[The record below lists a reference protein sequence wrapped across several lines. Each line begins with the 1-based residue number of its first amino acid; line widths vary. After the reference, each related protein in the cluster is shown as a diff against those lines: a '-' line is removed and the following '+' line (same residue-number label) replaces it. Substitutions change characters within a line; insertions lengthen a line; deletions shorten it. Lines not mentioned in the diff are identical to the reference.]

1 MAVENAPR
9 ERFGYDQNKDQRIS
23 FGERVRDMFDGG
35 GRGQPGE
42 RFEGGGLLS
51 DIGNALGGPGG
62 FSRGNDNGGG
72 FISPG
77 GLLGGAIGGAFFGP
91 LGGLLGGLL
100 GRQMGRGQQAVPTP
114 DSGAASLM
122 APAMA
127 PRPTVPT
134 MRPTQLNT
142 APVNSAHTLTQQD
155 IELLQKIGLAFNAM
169 PGEPATQQEIDALG
183 RYPTPM
189 GAPMSAQP
197 GFLSPPASTT
207 ATTDPRLLPI
217 PTPDIADLEAYLS
230 GQPTVM
236 ATSPMLSV
244 PAMTSSRM
252 TMPQPDRGI
261 ISPLPPR
268 PSSRIPPMQGFLPV
282 KTDIRPPRP
291 APPGMAT
298 PPNAGVAAANQAYL
312 EMLRRAAESGNPIR
326 PAASMLPR

>member
-72 FISPG
+72 FMSPG

-134 MRPTQLNT
+134 MRPPQLNT

-197 GFLSPPASTT
+197 GFLSPPAST
-207 ATTDPRLLPI
+207 A
-217 PTPDIADLEAYLS
+217 ALS

-252 TMPQPDRGI
+252 TMPQPDRRT
-261 ISPLPPR
+261 ISPLSPK

-312 EMLRRAAESGNPIR
+312 EMLRRAAASGNPIR
-326 PAASMLPR
+326 PAASILPR

>member
-9 ERFGYDQNKDQRIS
+9 ERFGYDQNEDQRIS

-35 GRGQPGE
+35 GRGQAGE

-100 GRQMGRGQQAVPTP
+100 GRQIGRGQQAVPTP

-134 MRPTQLNT
+134 MRPPQPVGMDGMPALTADQIRLLN
-142 APVNSAHTLTQQD
+142 
-155 IELLQKIGLAFNAM
+155 ELGIDVSGM
-169 PGEPATQQEIDALG
+169 EGEPATHSELAALLRG
-183 RYPTPM
+183 PGTLISMNNPSVPRPYAPQNPGATIMPDGSSAPRYT
-189 GAPMSAQP
+189 APVTSGVSM
-197 GFLSPPASTT
+197 
-207 ATTDPRLLPI
+207 
-217 PTPDIADLEAYLS
+217 
-230 GQPTVM
+230 GQPDLGTIRPYV
-236 ATSPMLSV
+236 
-244 PAMTSSRM
+244 SRS
-252 TMPQPDRGI
+252 TG
-261 ISPLPPR
+261 
-268 PSSRIPPMQGFLPV
+268 RIPPMQGFLPV
-282 KTDIRPPRP
+282 MDIRPPPP

-298 PPNAGVAAANQAYL
+298 PPNAGVAAANQAYI
-312 EMLRRAAESGNPIR
+312 EMLRRAAASGNPIR

>member
-1 MAVENAPR
+1 MAEQSEQR
-9 ERFGYDQNKDQRIS
+9 QRYGYTDESGN
-23 FGERVRDMFDGG
+23 RVSAMRDMFNGG
-35 GRGQPGE
+35 GPGQSGTT
-42 RFEGGGLLS
+42 FQGGGLLS
-51 DIGNALGGPGG
+51 DIGNALGGPGA
-62 FSRGNDNGGG
+62 FSGGNDNGGG

-100 GRQMGRGQQAVPTP
+100 GRQIGRGQQAVPTL

-122 APAMA
+122 APATA

-134 MRPTQLNT
+134 MRPPQLNT

-217 PTPDIADLEAYLS
+217 RTPDIANLKAYPS

-244 PAMTSSRM
+244 PAMTSPRM

-261 ISPLPPR
+261 ISTLPPR

-282 KTDIRPPRP
+282 MDIRPPPP

-326 PAASMLPR
+326 PAASILPR

>member
-9 ERFGYDQNKDQRIS
+9 ERFGYDRNEDGRIS

-35 GRGQPGE
+35 GRGQPGA

-62 FSRGNDNGGG
+62 RNRGNDNGGG

-77 GLLGGAIGGAFFGP
+77 GLLGNAIGGAFFGP

-100 GRQMGRGQQAVPTP
+100 GRQIGRGQQAVTTP

-122 APAMA
+122 APATA

-134 MRPTQLNT
+134 MRPPQLNT

-217 PTPDIADLEAYLS
+217 RRRTLLIWKH
-230 GQPTVM
+230 
-236 ATSPMLSV
+236 
-244 PAMTSSRM
+244 
-252 TMPQPDRGI
+252 I
-261 ISPLPPR
+261 
-268 PSSRIPPMQGFLPV
+268 FLV
-282 KTDIRPPRP
+282 
-291 APPGMAT
+291 
-298 PPNAGVAAANQAYL
+298 NL
-312 EMLRRAAESGNPIR
+312 L
-326 PAASMLPR
+326 

>member
-1 MAVENAPR
+1 MAEENAPR
-9 ERFGYDQNKDQRIS
+9 ERFGYDRNEDGRIS
-23 FGERVRDMFDGG
+23 LGERVRDMLDGG
-35 GRGQPGE
+35 GRGQSGP

-62 FSRGNDNGGG
+62 FSGSNDNGGG

-91 LGGLLGGLL
+91 FGGLLGGLL
-100 GRQMGRGQQAVPTP
+100 GRQIGRGRQAVPTP
-114 DSGAASLM
+114 DGGAASLM

-134 MRPTQLNT
+134 MRPPQLNT

-230 GQPTVM
+230 GQPAAM

-244 PAMTSSRM
+244 PARSGSPIRPMSDLPVLRPYVSRS
-252 TMPQPDRGI
+252 TG
-261 ISPLPPR
+261 
-268 PSSRIPPMQGFLPV
+268 RIPPMQGFLPV
-282 KTDIRPPRP
+282 KTDIRPPPP
-291 APPGMAT
+291 APPGMNL
-298 PPNAGVAAANQAYL
+298 PVNPGAAEANRAYI
-312 EMLRRAAESGNPIR
+312 EMLRRAAASGNPIR

>member
-1 MAVENAPR
+1 MAEENAPR
-9 ERFGYDQNKDQRIS
+9 ERFGYDRNEDGRIS

-35 GRGQPGE
+35 GRGQPGA

-62 FSRGNDNGGG
+62 FSRSNDNGGG

-100 GRQMGRGQQAVPTP
+100 GRQMGRNRQAVPTP
-114 DSGAASLM
+114 DGGAASLM
-122 APAMA
+122 APATA

-134 MRPTQLNT
+134 MRPPQLNT

-252 TMPQPDRGI
+252 TMPQPDRRT
-261 ISPLPPR
+261 ISSLSPR

-282 KTDIRPPRP
+282 MDIRPPPP
-291 APPGMAT
+291 APAGMNLPVNPG
-298 PPNAGVAAANQAYL
+298 AAEANRAYI
-312 EMLRRAAESGNPIR
+312 EMLRRAAASGNPIR
-326 PAASMLPR
+326 PAASILPR

>member
-1 MAVENAPR
+1 MAEENAPR

-35 GRGQPGE
+35 GRGQSGP

-62 FSRGNDNGGG
+62 FNRGNDNGGG

-91 LGGLLGGLL
+91 FGGLLGGLL
-100 GRQMGRGQQAVPTP
+100 GRQMGRNRQAVPTP
-114 DSGAASLM
+114 DGGAASLM
-122 APAMA
+122 APATA
-127 PRPTVPT
+127 PRPAVPT
-134 MRPTQLNT
+134 MRPPQLNT

-244 PAMTSSRM
+244 PAMTSPRM

-261 ISPLPPR
+261 ISTLPPR

-282 KTDIRPPRP
+282 MDIRPPPP
-291 APPGMAT
+291 APAGMNLPVNPG
-298 PPNAGVAAANQAYL
+298 AAEANRAYI
-312 EMLRRAAESGNPIR
+312 EMLRRAAASGNPIR

>member
-1 MAVENAPR
+1 MAEENAPR
-9 ERFGYDQNKDQRIS
+9 ERFGYDRNEDGRIS

-35 GRGQPGE
+35 GRGQPGA

-62 FSRGNDNGGG
+62 FSGGNDNGGG

-100 GRQMGRGQQAVPTP
+100 GRQMGRGRQAVPKP
-114 DSGAASLM
+114 DGGAASLM
-122 APAMA
+122 APATA

-134 MRPTQLNT
+134 MRPPQLNT

-244 PAMTSSRM
+244 PARSGSPIRPMSDLPVLRPYVSRS
-252 TMPQPDRGI
+252 TG
-261 ISPLPPR
+261 
-268 PSSRIPPMQGFLPV
+268 RIPPMQGFLPV
-282 KTDIRPPRP
+282 KTDIRPPPP
-291 APPGMAT
+291 APAGMNLPVNPG
-298 PPNAGVAAANQAYL
+298 AAEANRAYI
-312 EMLRRAAESGNPIR
+312 EMLRRAAARGNPIR
-326 PAASMLPR
+326 PAASILPR

>member
-9 ERFGYDQNKDQRIS
+9 ERFGYDRNEDQRIS

-35 GRGQPGE
+35 GRGQAGE

-77 GLLGGAIGGAFFGP
+77 GLLGNAIGGAFFGP

-122 APAMA
+122 APATA
-127 PRPTVPT
+127 PRPTVPN
-134 MRPTQLNT
+134 MRPPQLNT

-244 PAMTSSRM
+244 PARSGSPIRPMSDLAVLRPYVSRS
-252 TMPQPDRGI
+252 TG
-261 ISPLPPR
+261 
-268 PSSRIPPMQGFLPV
+268 RIPPMQGFLPV
-282 KTDIRPPRP
+282 KTDIRPPPP
-291 APPGMAT
+291 APAGMNLPVNPDAAEA
-298 PPNAGVAAANQAYL
+298 NRAYIEMLLRAAA
-312 EMLRRAAESGNPIR
+312 SGNPIR
-326 PAASMLPR
+326 PMLLPR